1 MGVSRQEYWSGL
13 PLPSPRELL
22 GDPESSIKLRQA
34 PVTPREKGG
43 FSWEMLRCFLGTQYN
58 FEKDELDTGTAA
70 RAGAGNESTVF

>member
-1 MGVSRQEYWSGL
+1 M
-13 PLPSPRELL
+13 
-22 GDPESSIKLRQA
+22 
-34 PVTPREKGG
+34 TPREKGG